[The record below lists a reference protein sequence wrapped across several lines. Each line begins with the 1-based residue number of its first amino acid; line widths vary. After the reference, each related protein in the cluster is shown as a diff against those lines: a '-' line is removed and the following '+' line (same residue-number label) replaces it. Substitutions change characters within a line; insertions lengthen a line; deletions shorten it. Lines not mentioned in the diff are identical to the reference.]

1 MPWHGTDAV
10 DSDGRGPAV
19 VPVLVRPV
27 RCDADESF
35 AAAAADVNSSPG
47 KKAER
52 TALARRGLKFF
63 LGSGSV

>member
-10 DSDGRGPAV
+10 DSVGRGPAV

-35 AAAAADVNSSPG
+35 AAAAADVHSSPSSSPAQG
-47 KKAER
+47 KKLR
-52 TALARRGLKFF
+52 GRRWRGV
-63 LGSGSV
+63 G